1 MVKMMLLIMILMVI
15 CVDDTSK
22 ENDEKVSENIYVAGV
37 DYELNTMKRPR
48 LFLVVFLAD
57 YLR

>member
-1 MVKMMLLIMILMVI
+1 MMLLIMILMVI

-37 DYELNTMKRPR
+37 DYELNTMKRPH